1 MEFLTE
7 ATEEEKN
14 LRTTLSKVPE
24 SHADLIKGYK
34 YKWQA
39 GNTLKG
45 DDGHIGII
53 NPNTMT
59 ITIAAPWNYGRE
71 YTLLHELAHKV
82 WETFVPPKLKRLW
95 KKVVNSTKHK
105 MQQNAEELFCMA
117 YANHFA
123 KNKILIHTHKEW
135 EAFIEKVVEI
145 SANAARSNSS
155 EAPESASGSQPSP
168 GPSASR
174 TRSRPGRKPGSD
186 DRSGY
191 A

>member
-1 MEFLTE
+1 MSAIDKVMKRFLEFLTE

-14 LRTTLSKVPE
+14 IKTTLSKVPQ
-24 SHADLIKGYK
+24 SHSDLIKGYK
-34 YKWQA
+34 YRWQS

-53 NPNTMT
+53 NPNTKT

-82 WETFVPPKLKRLW
+82 WEAFIPIPM
-95 KKVVNSTKHK
+95 KKVWIQIVKRTKHK
-105 MQQNAEELFCMA
+105 MQQNAEELWAMA

-135 EAFIEKVVEI
+135 EEFVEKVIEL
-145 SANAARSNSS
+145 SS
-155 EAPESASGSQPSP
+155 
-168 GPSASR
+168 R
-174 TRSRPGRKPGSD
+174 
-186 DRSGY
+186 
-191 A
+191 